1 MTPGKKQAFEPT
13 GLIPRSIV
21 RTFERFYKQLLPKTK
36 YSAIREYRISRYQ
49 VLVSIRCLCTLL
61 ILPLVTRVITNWLI
75 FSYALPQIKYFW
87 DVTYQD
93 EHVFSEIDQFSQVL
107 FFDSLLDTAPSHVI
121 SSLPNTRSIGTSNV
135 FPVQNDGKKVLLL
148 TYPFKKADKNYKNHQ
163 VSNNSFYLPNSLAS
177 PQAKV
182 SKDSFWSKPA
192 VLTPFC
198 IGTPWSMHS
207 TACEEIFTMK
217 ASTPFFLHSTKGL
230 SYATRK
236 LPESTE
242 CLSYAMELD
251 KHSIFSNFENRV
263 QKNFRDEASYLDLT
277 QTKPLPSESKYTNLK
292 SMRDMALAKEKKYSN
307 FISKDKNNGI
317 FCLASYPQDNSA
329 SFISRNFLE
338 TEDESKANQE
348 TSLNQVRAKLIR
360 KDLRS
365 MSLVDDPYLLP
376 YGIVKAQ
383 SFDEQQISW
392 RLSNATKCTT
402 APFGETKENEKFFNL
417 DLLSS
422 TNISSDEAAHDIPF
436 FLTNTSSDQKG
447 MKKDY
452 QEKYLEMAQNGN
464 KNVQDQVLQN
474 KIFELAESSHFHA
487 LQSVTNVFADL
498 SSILVLIFLLITLKP
513 EITILKSFLV
523 EVIYN
528 LSDTTKSFLLILMT
542 DLLVGFHSPRG
553 WETLFSL
560 ILHHFGLPE
569 NQDFV
574 FLFVATLPVI
584 LDTVFKYWIF
594 RHLNKISP
602 STVATYHN
610 MIE

>member
-107 FFDSLLDTAPSHVI
+107 FFDSLLDAAPSHVI
-121 SSLPNTRSIGTSNV
+121 YPSPYSSGCSHVPNTKDLQSELPPFTSCSYTKDKSVALETVNKSLSPKGILASLSKGKEVLPSFFCSPSAVHPVAFGYVPLSYLRSPMHFLYPYAPSVHEVILASLSLHQRCIGLPYTEGRAKESKEIKDEITPFLPTVSFGKPSLDHPVSRIPFAFGDHPFRLWRSPRTPSEYRGTGYSLGDAPYLRYKVHISKGGKGYRAIGVKEHRSIEAQLS
-135 FPVQNDGKKVLLL
+135 
-148 TYPFKKADKNYKNHQ
+148 
-163 VSNNSFYLPNSLAS
+163 VSNQKQIES
-177 PQAKV
+177 
-182 SKDSFWSKPA
+182 DS
-192 VLTPFC
+192 C
-198 IGTPWSMHS
+198 IKNTQD
-207 TACEEIFTMK
+207 
-217 ASTPFFLHSTKGL
+217 LQ
-230 SYATRK
+230 SY
-236 LPESTE
+236 
-242 CLSYAMELD
+242 
-251 KHSIFSNFENRV
+251 
-263 QKNFRDEASYLDLT
+263 
-277 QTKPLPSESKYTNLK
+277 
-292 SMRDMALAKEKKYSN
+292 
-307 FISKDKNNGI
+307 
-317 FCLASYPQDNSA
+317 
-329 SFISRNFLE
+329 
-338 TEDESKANQE
+338 
-348 TSLNQVRAKLIR
+348 
-360 KDLRS
+360 
-365 MSLVDDPYLLP
+365 
-376 YGIVKAQ
+376 
-383 SFDEQQISW
+383 
-392 RLSNATKCTT
+392 
-402 APFGETKENEKFFNL
+402 
-417 DLLSS
+417 
-422 TNISSDEAAHDIPF
+422 
-436 FLTNTSSDQKG
+436 
-447 MKKDY
+447 
-452 QEKYLEMAQNGN
+452 GN
-464 KNVQDQVLQN
+464 KTKYINDEINRKETRNTQDQALQN

>member
-107 FFDSLLDTAPSHVI
+107 FFDSLLDAAPNHVIYPSPYSSGYVLLSHV
-121 SSLPNTRSIGTSNV
+121 PNTKDLQSELPPFTSCSYTEDKSVALGTVNESLSPKGILAMLSLHRRCIELPYTEGRAEESKEIEDKITSVSPTVSFGKPSLDHPFRLRKSKIKSPLRFGDAPKVHMGKGVRGYRAIGVKEHRSIEAQLS
-135 FPVQNDGKKVLLL
+135 
-148 TYPFKKADKNYKNHQ
+148 
-163 VSNNSFYLPNSLAS
+163 VSNQKQIES
-177 PQAKV
+177 
-182 SKDSFWSKPA
+182 DS
-192 VLTPFC
+192 C
-198 IGTPWSMHS
+198 IKNTQD
-207 TACEEIFTMK
+207 
-217 ASTPFFLHSTKGL
+217 LQ
-230 SYATRK
+230 SY
-236 LPESTE
+236 
-242 CLSYAMELD
+242 
-251 KHSIFSNFENRV
+251 
-263 QKNFRDEASYLDLT
+263 
-277 QTKPLPSESKYTNLK
+277 
-292 SMRDMALAKEKKYSN
+292 
-307 FISKDKNNGI
+307 
-317 FCLASYPQDNSA
+317 
-329 SFISRNFLE
+329 
-338 TEDESKANQE
+338 
-348 TSLNQVRAKLIR
+348 
-360 KDLRS
+360 
-365 MSLVDDPYLLP
+365 
-376 YGIVKAQ
+376 
-383 SFDEQQISW
+383 
-392 RLSNATKCTT
+392 
-402 APFGETKENEKFFNL
+402 
-417 DLLSS
+417 
-422 TNISSDEAAHDIPF
+422 
-436 FLTNTSSDQKG
+436 
-447 MKKDY
+447 
-452 QEKYLEMAQNGN
+452 GN
-464 KNVQDQVLQN
+464 KTRYIDDEINRKETRNTQDQALQN

>member
-107 FFDSLLDTAPSHVI
+107 FFDSLLDTAPSHI
-121 SSLPNTRSIGTSNV
+121 ICSTSSLPYSSGYSPLS
-135 FPVQNDGKKVLLL
+135 PVPK
-148 TYPFKKADKNYKNHQ
+148 
-163 VSNNSFYLPNSLAS
+163 
-177 PQAKV
+177 
-182 SKDSFWSKPA
+182 
-192 VLTPFC
+192 
-198 IGTPWSMHS
+198 
-207 TACEEIFTMK
+207 
-217 ASTPFFLHSTKGL
+217 
-230 SYATRK
+230 
-236 LPESTE
+236 
-242 CLSYAMELD
+242 
-251 KHSIFSNFENRV
+251 
-263 QKNFRDEASYLDLT
+263 
-277 QTKPLPSESKYTNLK
+277 
-292 SMRDMALAKEKKYSN
+292 
-307 FISKDKNNGI
+307 
-317 FCLASYPQDNSA
+317 
-329 SFISRNFLE
+329 
-338 TEDESKANQE
+338 
-348 TSLNQVRAKLIR
+348 
-360 KDLRS
+360 
-365 MSLVDDPYLLP
+365 
-376 YGIVKAQ
+376 
-383 SFDEQQISW
+383 
-392 RLSNATKCTT
+392 
-402 APFGETKENEKFFNL
+402 TKENQTPFTSFL
-417 DLLSS
+417 PTVSLGDHPVPLSFEPKALPITYGNPTVQAKAKVQGNPES
-422 TNISSDEAAHDIPF
+422 GKAKITSYPIPH
-436 FLTNTSSDQKG
+436 TPYPIPHTPSGYRGTGVQGYRGTGVQAYRGKQD
-447 MKKDY
+447 
-452 QEKYLEMAQNGN
+452 AQNLQSYENKTRYIGDEINRKEN
-464 KNVQDQVLQN
+464 KNKQDQALQN

-498 SSILVLIFLLITLKP
+498 SSILVLVFLLITLKP

-553 WETLFSL
+553 WETMFSL

>member
-1 MTPGKKQAFEPT
+1 MTPGKKQTFEPT

-61 ILPLVTRVITNWLI
+61 VLPLVTRVVTNWLI

-107 FFDSLLDTAPSHVI
+107 FFDSLLDTLPC
-121 SSLPNTRSIGTSNV
+121 SSP
-135 FPVQNDGKKVLLL
+135 PVQNDDKKV
-148 TYPFKKADKNYKNHQ
+148 PFKQIYNDISCEN
-163 VSNNSFYLPNSLAS
+163 
-177 PQAKV
+177 
-182 SKDSFWSKPA
+182 SKDSLSKFSILPSLKPTALAPLSTHAQKKLSLSRAFPSSSILPTYA
-192 VLTPFC
+192 VLPSSKVVLMDRRFPNLWSPSHFRSESLGIDEVIPLC
-198 IGTPWSMHS
+198 LKGTGKVAKETESK
-207 TACEEIFTMK
+207 TY
-217 ASTPFFLHSTKGL
+217 ASTPSPLK
-230 SYATRK
+230 
-236 LPESTE
+236 TE
-242 CLSYAMELD
+242 NEG
-251 KHSIFSNFENRV
+251 HGHRGTQSIR
-263 QKNFRDEASYLDLT
+263 ASAEMN
-277 QTKPLPSESKYTNLK
+277 KNLK
-292 SMRDMALAKEKKYSN
+292 GGEL
-307 FISKDKNNGI
+307 SKSQPDK
-317 FCLASYPQDNSA
+317 A
-329 SFISRNFLE
+329 
-338 TEDESKANQE
+338 
-348 TSLNQVRAKLIR
+348 
-360 KDLRS
+360 
-365 MSLVDDPYLLP
+365 
-376 YGIVKAQ
+376 
-383 SFDEQQISW
+383 
-392 RLSNATKCTT
+392 
-402 APFGETKENEKFFNL
+402 
-417 DLLSS
+417 
-422 TNISSDEAAHDIPF
+422 
-436 FLTNTSSDQKG
+436 
-447 MKKDY
+447 
-452 QEKYLEMAQNGN
+452 
-464 KNVQDQVLQN
+464 LQN
-474 KIFELAESSHFHA
+474 KIFELAESSHLHA
-487 LQSVTNVFADL
+487 LQSVTNVFADFF
-498 SSILVLIFLLITLKP
+498 SILVLIFLLITLKP

-553 WETLFSL
+553 WETMFSL

>member
-121 SSLPNTRSIGTSNV
+121 YPSPYSSGCVPLSHVPNANDLQSKLSSFASCSYTEDKGVALETINESSSSKGIAKSEGILPSFFCSPVPIPLARTPFAFGDHPVPLCTCTPVTPLPLCTRTPVTPFAIGDHPEGVKGYGVRARGDRLWRKGYGVRAIAEGERGKGVTGVQVYMGTAKAIHPVALDYVSLSPVSKAKKIQDKITPSLLRKPDAFLLFASGDPKAIQRKSNIRLPLCTCTSVTPLPLYPEGVIAYGEKGTGYGVRAQNLGKDNHSLPQRDIEIKRYRSIEDAQLS
-135 FPVQNDGKKVLLL
+135 
-148 TYPFKKADKNYKNHQ
+148 
-163 VSNNSFYLPNSLAS
+163 VSNQKQFEG
-177 PQAKV
+177 
-182 SKDSFWSKPA
+182 DSCF
-192 VLTPFC
+192 
-198 IGTPWSMHS
+198 
-207 TACEEIFTMK
+207 
-217 ASTPFFLHSTKGL
+217 
-230 SYATRK
+230 
-236 LPESTE
+236 
-242 CLSYAMELD
+242 
-251 KHSIFSNFENRV
+251 
-263 QKNFRDEASYLDLT
+263 KNAQDL
-277 QTKPLPSESKYTNLK
+277 
-292 SMRDMALAKEKKYSN
+292 
-307 FISKDKNNGI
+307 
-317 FCLASYPQDNSA
+317 
-329 SFISRNFLE
+329 
-338 TEDESKANQE
+338 
-348 TSLNQVRAKLIR
+348 
-360 KDLRS
+360 
-365 MSLVDDPYLLP
+365 
-376 YGIVKAQ
+376 Q
-383 SFDEQQISW
+383 S
-392 RLSNATKCTT
+392 C
-402 APFGETKENEKFFNL
+402 
-417 DLLSS
+417 
-422 TNISSDEAAHDIPF
+422 
-436 FLTNTSSDQKG
+436 
-447 MKKDY
+447 
-452 QEKYLEMAQNGN
+452 GN
-464 KNVQDQVLQN
+464 KTRYVEDRINRKEIRNTQDQALQN

-498 SSILVLIFLLITLKP
+498 ASILVLIFLLITLKP

-553 WETLFSL
+553 WETMFSL